1 MSTLRTNAL
10 EGVDAKNSITIV
22 AGAGNITTTNVQ
34 KGLALVHL
42 EYEQDAATLG
52 TSLNISSVTDSSTGN
67 YVPNV
72 TNSFSSTTDRCCA
85 ACGINKGTANVYVAG
100 PNDTNT
106 ASFAME
112 TKTDGGSSQDATS
125 GLTVHGVIA

>member
-22 AGAGNITTTNVQ
+22 AGAGNFTTTNVQ
-34 KGLALVHL
+34 QGLALVHL
-42 EYEQDAATLG
+42 EYEQDADVIG
-52 TSLNISSVTDSSTGN
+52 TSLNISTVTDVSAGN
-67 YVPNV
+67 YTPNV
-72 TNSFSSTTDRCCA
+72 SNPFSSDTDRCCA
-85 ACGINKGTANVYVAG
+85 GCGINKGTANVYVTG

-106 ASFAME
+106 ASFTME
-112 TKTDGGSSQDATS
+112 TKSDSGTSQDSTS